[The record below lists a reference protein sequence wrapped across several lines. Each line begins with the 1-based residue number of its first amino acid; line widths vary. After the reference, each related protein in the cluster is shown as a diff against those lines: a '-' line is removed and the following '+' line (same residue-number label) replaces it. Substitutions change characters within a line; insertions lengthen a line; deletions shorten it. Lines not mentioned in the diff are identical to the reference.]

1 MGGWKNIKDVYGK
14 LNIEDYEIN
23 KDFNSIVPAYIKI
36 GLVMSL
42 TEIKIG
48 YENFDKYVT
57 IDNYIDQFNN
67 NKTVAYKRLDDGMRV
82 DNSKH
87 WFMILNNNLW
97 EAKKFSLDEVKDIVD
112 NKSNRLYS
120 IKLIT

>member
-112 NKSNRLYS
+112 NKSNPLYS